1 MKKLNLP
8 ATDLTRW
15 RLHSHEGDHEW
26 RYLRPAESAASP
38 QTFAEQ
44 YLFGLTSD
52 AVQTPSKTRQ
62 PRSFEQ
68 AARDGFG
75 FFSRLQLPEGHWA
88 CDYGGPSFL
97 MPGIVFAM
105 YITRTPVPEPWR
117 IELTRYL
124 ANHANEDGG
133 WGMHLE
139 GHSTVFATGLYYV
152 MLRLLGMDK
161 EHPLAARAREC
172 LLSLGKLTLKKER
185 LVGSSSLLIS
195 PRWRHW
201 TPAMG

>member
-1 MKKLNLP
+1 MGESNLP
-8 ATDLTRW
+8 TTDLARW

-26 RYLRPAESAASP
+26 RYLSPAESAASP
-38 QTFAEQ
+38 QSFAEQ
-44 YLFGLTSD
+44 YLLGLTSSAD
-52 AVQTPSKTRQ
+52 EKFPPNGAPQ
-62 PRSFEQ
+62 SFEQ

-75 FFSRLQLPEGHWA
+75 FVSRLQMPEGHWA

-97 MPGIVFAM
+97 TPGIVFTM

-117 IELTRYL
+117 IEMIRYL
-124 ANHANEDGG
+124 ANHVNEDGG

-161 EHPLAARAREC
+161 ERPLASRAREC
-172 LLSLGKLTLKKER
+172 LLSLGECILN
-185 LVGSSSLLIS
+185 VGNY
-195 PRWRHW
+195 WM
-201 TPAMG
+201 AVEC